1 FDVNALALAGEKF
14 SGAEIEEAI
23 NSALYDAFDARNQ
36 LTTKHILNALTQ
48 TVPLAKTMEEQINT
62 LRGWAE
68 GRARNASAPRELAH
82 A

>member
-1 FDVNALALAGEKF
+1 MSEPLVKPKRMNM
-14 SGAEIEEAI
+14 IEAI
-23 NSALYDAFDARNQ
+23 NSALYDAFDARTH
-36 LTTKHILNALTQ
+36 LTTEHILNALTQ